1 MNFEFSRYNLKER
14 DAFLQRLFEILP
26 GLVSWSVIL
35 GMLALS
41 FLKPIIAAVI
51 IIAFD
56 LYWFLKLIYLTIFL
70 VISYGRLSIEKNTN
84 WMERV
89 GKVDNVDSF
98 IAELSSRAASSSFKE
113 KLSLLFAR
121 KTLEKIKRQGAV
133 LPPSESV
140 HHLVI
145 IPIATETQDIVE
157 PGIQSIK
164 DSTFPSMRILIVLA
178 VEERASEEV
187 KKGVYAIRDAYKKD
201 FLDLIVN
208 VHKDG
213 LPGEARVKGANAT
226 SAAKVAAAYLSSN
239 GISFENVVVSCFD
252 SDTVVHRE
260 YFACLTYS
268 FITCAE
274 RTRASFQPI
283 PVYYNNIWDVP
294 GFARVLET
302 GSSFFQLIEATNP
315 EKMVTFSS
323 HSMSFKALVEAG
335 YWPVDMISDDSAIF
349 WKSYMRFDGAYKVV
363 PMYTTVSMD
372 IVAAKTWWETIVN
385 EYKQKRRWAWG
396 VENFP
401 ILMRGFLK
409 NKKISFYNKARLAF
423 KLFEGH
429 IAWATWAFL
438 LTIIGWLPA
447 IFAGRAFQHTVLY
460 YNAPRIAG
468 TIFNL
473 AGFSLLISI
482 VLSICLLPKQKV
494 KHPFLQRIGFAFQW
508 LLVPVIYLFLSAIPA
523 LDAQT
528 RLMLGK
534 RMEFWVAEKG
544 HKRV

>member
-1 MNFEFSRYNLKER
+1 MNFEFSGHNLTGREK
-14 DAFLQRLFEILP
+14 FLQRLFEILP
-26 GLVSWSVIL
+26 GLVSWSIIL
-35 GMLALS
+35 GMLGLS

-70 VISYGRLSIEKNTN
+70 VISYGRLSIEKETN

-89 GKVDNVDSF
+89 GKVDNIDSF
-98 IAELSSRAASSSFKE
+98 IAELSVRAVSSSFKE

-121 KTLEKIKRQGAV
+121 KTLEKIKRHGAV
-133 LPPSESV
+133 LPPSENV

-145 IPIATETQDIVE
+145 IPIATETRDIVE

-164 DSTFPSMRILIVLA
+164 DSTFPSERILVVLT
-178 VEERASEEV
+178 VEERSREEV
-187 KKGVYAIRDAYKKD
+187 KRDVYAIRDAHKKD

-213 LPGEARVKGANAT
+213 IPGEARVKGANAT

-268 FITCAE
+268 FITCPE

-323 HSMSFKALVEAG
+323 HSMSFKALVETG

-349 WKSYMRFDGAYKVV
+349 WKSYIKFNGAYKVV

-372 IVAAKTWWETIVN
+372 IVAAKTWWKTIVN

-401 ILMRGFLK
+401 IVMRGFLK
-409 NKKISFYNKARLAF
+409 NNKISFYNKARLAF

-482 VLSICLLPKQKV
+482 ILSICLLPKQKV

-508 LLVPVIYLFLSAIPA
+508 ILVPVIYLFLSAIPA